1 MSTYT
6 ATATVDLAAIQANL
20 RRIGEFTNATIMTAV
35 KADAYGHGLIPVA
48 NAALEGGATWLGTA
62 QLSEALAMREAGITA
77 PILAWLF
84 TPHTTLL
91 QQCIGADIDL
101 SASDVWALEMIA
113 DAARNEGRRA
123 RVHLEVDTGMSRGG
137 VRLPDFEA
145 VVDAARTAMAAGAI
159 DVIGVWTH
167 LACADEPGN
176 ESTPAQ
182 YAEFE
187 RALAVVA
194 GAGIEVELR
203 HIANSAATLTDLEHY
218 DLVRPGLACYGLSPL
233 AASPAELGLTPA
245 LRLSAELATVKT
257 VPAGAGVSYG
267 HTFVTD
273 HPTQIGI
280 VPLGYGDGIP
290 RHASNQV
297 SVSVAGERA
306 PIVGRVC
313 MDQFMIDLGDI
324 GARPGDEVVL
334 FGSGVAGE
342 PTAHEWAEA
351 IGTINYEIVTRLG
364 ARIPREYVPANPQ
377 KGPR

>member
-1 MSTYT
+1 AGRFSRKRAGDRRGPGCRTRSPRGSHCVALPGRLRAGAGPRPRARSRGNRAPRWLASWHTRGVSAYT
-6 ATATVDLAAIQANL
+6 ATATVDLAAIPANL
-20 RRIGEFTNATIMTAV
+20 RPLGALRHAPILTAV
-35 KADAYGHGLIPVA
+35 ASAACRQGLRPGP
-48 NAALEGGATWLGTA
+48 NSALERGATWLGPA

-145 VVDAARTAMAAGAI
+145 VVSAAKTAMAAGAI

-194 GAGIEVELR
+194 GAGIEV
-203 HIANSAATLTDLEHY
+203 
-218 DLVRPGLACYGLSPL
+218 
-233 AASPAELGLTPA
+233 
-245 LRLSAELATVKT
+245 
-257 VPAGAGVSYG
+257 
-267 HTFVTD
+267 
-273 HPTQIGI
+273 
-280 VPLGYGDGIP
+280 
-290 RHASNQV
+290 
-297 SVSVAGERA
+297 
-306 PIVGRVC
+306 
-313 MDQFMIDLGDI
+313 
-324 GARPGDEVVL
+324 
-334 FGSGVAGE
+334 
-342 PTAHEWAEA
+342 
-351 IGTINYEIVTRLG
+351 
-364 ARIPREYVPANPQ
+364 
-377 KGPR
+377 